1 MVARINTGKN
11 IAKSLNYNEQKV
23 QRGKAE
29 LIAASG
35 FLKEPEEMNFYQ
47 KLWHF
52 ERLIKLNKRATTN
65 SFHVSLNFDPSEKLD
80 TETLVEI
87 ANRYMDQI
95 GFSDQPYLV
104 YRHDDAGHPHI
115 HIVSTNIQPDGN
127 RISMH
132 NMGRNQSERARKA
145 IELEFGLVKAE
156 EKKVKKEAELAPVNV
171 YKAIYGKAETRQAI
185 SNVLNM
191 VVNQYRYTSL
201 PELNAILIV
210 YNVVADPG
218 AAGSRINRHKGLTYR
233 ILDERGNKVGVPIK
247 ASSFFMK
254 PTLKLLE
261 SKYAENETL
270 RQPFKRR
277 LAVEIEYS
285 LLKNP
290 RSILDFSE
298 NLSRSGINVVLRQ
311 NGDGLIY
318 GVTYV
323 DLKTKCVFNGSDLGK
338 EYSAK
343 GILERLGYSEKMSE
357 NSRLKPLIGTNPTG
371 YEEELKNGS
380 KNDLFDI
387 LLRPEYFDE
396 YLLPYPFKKDK
407 KKKKKRGMSI

>member
-11 IAKSLNYNEQKV
+11 ISMSLNYNEQKV

-35 FLKEPEEMNFYQ
+35 FLKEPDEMSFYH
-47 KLWHF
+47 KMWHF

-65 SFHVSLNFDPSEKLD
+65 SLHVSLNFDPSEKLVK
-80 TETLVEI
+80 ETLIEI
-87 ANRYMDQI
+87 ADRYMEHI

-115 HIVSTNIQPDGN
+115 HIVSTNIRADGS

-145 IELEFGLVKAE
+145 IEVEFGLVKAQE
-156 EKKVKKEAELAPVNV
+156 RKVKKEAELNPVNV

-201 PELNAILIV
+201 PELNAILRL

-218 AAGSRINRHKGLTYR
+218 SSGSRINKHKGLTYR
-233 ILDERGNKVGVPIK
+233 ILDEQGNKVGVPIK

-270 RQPFKRR
+270 RQPLKRR

-298 NLSRSGINVVLRQ
+298 NLARSGINVVLRQ
-311 NGDGLIY
+311 NDEGQIY

-323 DLKTKCVFNGSDLGK
+323 DLKTKCVFNGSYLGK
-338 EYSAK
+338 EYSAN
-343 GILERLGYSEKMSE
+343 GILERLGDGEKIGENHKLKPVVGNKLDSYSEE
-357 NSRLKPLIGTNPTG
+357 AND
-371 YEEELKNGS
+371 GS
-380 KNDLFDI
+380 KNGLLDI
-387 LLRPEYFDE
+387 LLRLEYIDQN
-396 YLLPYPFKKDK
+396 LVPYPLNKNAK
-407 KKKKKRGMSI
+407 KKKKKGISL